1 MKRSTSLLPAI
12 VSVGLAA
19 AAVDAARPHYGGTLR
34 MQTPAAIGGIDPS
47 TAPPDADRVTRVRL
61 LSLVFETMTA
71 SDPNGGVRPALA
83 TAWEHDARAT
93 VWRLH
98 LRAGVVLHG
107 GSALQPWQVAASLR
121 AANPRWKIATNGDV
135 VVVEIAEPNPDL
147 PWELANLRNA
157 VSVRSAAGELTGTGP
172 FRVERLDPKR
182 VSLRA
187 HEEYWGGR
195 PFVDAVQIEMGVA
208 TSERLSNLELG
219 RSDMAPIGPTDARRI
234 LQRALRTVSSR
245 PLATYVLVFE
255 PQRADTASEPVRRT
269 IAAAIDREALHTVL
283 LQRHGDPATTLLP
296 PWLSGYGSLVAAGNR
311 GTPRV
316 AISALPL
323 EQRTLT
329 LRVDASDPLAQALA
343 DRIAVDVRES
353 GLTVKVQAPVGLAP
367 RADVRLVRLDLHA
380 TTPDRA
386 LADAMAALGPR
397 VVALATTGA
406 ALPAGAPVDAVYRLE
421 RALLDRYV
429 LVPVVHV
436 PDLYGISD
444 RVEAWSGGVV
454 LPNGAWNVV
463 NIWLRTEQP
472 ERR

>member
-1 MKRSTSLLPAI
+1 MKRFTLLLPAI
-12 VSVGLAA
+12 VSIGLAA
-19 AAVDAARPHYGGTLR
+19 AAVDAARPHYGGALR
-34 MQTPAAIGGIDPS
+34 MQMQATIGSIDPS
-47 TAPPDADRVTRVRL
+47 TTSPDADRITRVRL
-61 LSLVFETMTA
+61 LSLVFETLTTA
-71 SDPNGGVRPALA
+71 DPNGGLRPGLA
-83 TAWEHDARAT
+83 TPWERDARAI
-93 VWRLH
+93 VWRFH

-107 GSALQPWQVAASLR
+107 ESALQPWQVASALR
-121 AANPRWKIATNGDV
+121 AANPRWKIATDGDV

-147 PWELANLRNA
+147 PWELASLRNA
-157 VSVRSAAGELTGTGP
+157 VSVRSAAGDLTGTGP
-172 FRVERLDPKR
+172 FRVDRLDPKR

-195 PFVDAVQIEMGVA
+195 PFVDSVQIDMGVG

-219 RSDMAPIGPTDARRI
+219 RSDMAPIAPTDERRI
-234 LQRALRTVSSR
+234 SQRGLRTVSSR

-255 PQRADTASEPVRRT
+255 PQRAGTATEPVRRT
-269 IAAAIDREALHTVL
+269 IAAVIDREALHTVL
-283 LQRHGDPATTLLP
+283 LQRHGDPATALLP
-296 PWLSGYGSLVAAGNR
+296 PWLSGYGSSVAAGDR
-311 GTPRV
+311 GMSRS
-316 AISALPL
+316 AISALPI

-353 GLTVKVQAPVGLAP
+353 GLTMRVQAPVGLAP
-367 RADVRLVRLDLHA
+367 RADARLVRLDLRA

-386 LADAMAALGPR
+386 LADAMTALGPR
-397 VVALATTGA
+397 VVALATTDA

-429 LVPVVHV
+429 LVPVVRV

-444 RVEAWSGGVV
+444 RVEVWSGGVV
-454 LPNGAWNVV
+454 LPNGAWNVA